1 MEPPSFMAYIIRY
14 AEIGLKGKNRV
25 VFENKLIKNIK
36 ARLQGSIIIK
46 HFGRF
51 YMYNNQMDDD
61 EIKNRLKTVFG
72 IANFSKAIECEAD
85 MEDIKE
91 VVLKFVEEEIKN
103 RNAKTFRVTT
113 NRIEK
118 KLKGSL
124 EMDKELGAFVVEK
137 TGLKV
142 SLKEHDLNIGVEI
155 SDKIY
160 LYKEKIEG
168 PGGLPVGT
176 EGNVLGL
183 IEDEDS
189 MVACFLAMKRGCD
202 LFPAI
207 FDEVQKEKVQTFI
220 DKLQFFSPRELKLH
234 IITENNLD
242 EVAEKYNLHAIIVND
257 RIESIRDE
265 YSITT
270 LRPLIG
276 MAEAEID
283 EIKSQIL
290 VSLSWLFL

>member
-189 MVACFLAMKRGCD
+189 MVACFLTMKRGCD

-257 RIESIRDE
+257 RVESIRDE

-283 EIKSQIL
+283 EIKQFIES
-290 VSLSWLFL
+290 VKS

>member
-1 MEPPSFMAYIIRY
+1 MAYIIRY
-14 AEIGLKGKNRV
+14 AEIGLKGKNRII
-25 VFENKLIKNIK
+25 FEKKLIKNIK
-36 ARLQGSIIIK
+36 ARIPDSIVIK

-51 YMYNNQMDDD
+51 YMYNNQMEDG

-91 VVLKFVEEEIKN
+91 VVLKFVQEEIKN
-103 RNAKTFRVTT
+103 RNIKTFRVST

-142 SLKEHDLNIGVEI
+142 SLKEYDLNIGVEI

-160 LYKEKIEG
+160 LYKEKVEG
-168 PGGLPVGT
+168 PGGLPVGS
-176 EGNVLGL
+176 EGKILGL
-183 IEDEDS
+183 LEDEDS
-189 MVACFLAMKRGCD
+189 MIACYLAMKRGCD
-202 LFPAI
+202 LFPFV
-207 FDEVQKEKVQTFI
+207 FDEMQKEKMQKFI
-220 DKLQFFSPRELKLH
+220 DKLQFFSPVELKLH
-234 IITENNLD
+234 VILPEQLD
-242 EVAEKYNLHAIIVND
+242 EFAEKYDLHAIIVND
-257 RIESIRDE
+257 RIESIRDD
-265 YSITT
+265 YRIAT

-276 MAEAEID
+276 ISENEVK
-283 EIKSQIL
+283 EIKQFIES
-290 VSLSWLFL
+290 VKS